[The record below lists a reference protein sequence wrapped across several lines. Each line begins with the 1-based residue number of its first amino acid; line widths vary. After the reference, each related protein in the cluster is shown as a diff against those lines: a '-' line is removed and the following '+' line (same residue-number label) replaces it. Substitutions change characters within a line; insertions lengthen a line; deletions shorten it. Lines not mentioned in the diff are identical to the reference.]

1 MKGNFEG
8 MTNEQLTIYERS
20 KQLRV
25 KVNSVIT
32 FPGMCFLSL
41 SLSRSSYSICL
52 FPRFYAICCLTFR
65 NKIEWEK
72 SVLLKSHA
80 SVIVPPAKRWE
91 NNGFFHLLKVSINVS
106 YKKNFAFQFS
116 SICFSIEVILCF
128 FCPFGS
134 CLTLDFSII
143 RTNDTSFLFSFFFH
157 HMQSNVYVHLTNH
170 FFVLRNCVQF
180 RLCMQKWII
189 FFPLY
194 RRYFCK
200 SCIFSKLQRKNTKC
214 FNIFFNLRIASG
226 GGTCNTSYQQWHEFQ
241 KHTTIT

>member
-1 MKGNFEG
+1 MF
-8 MTNEQLTIYERS
+8 LT
-20 KQLRV
+20 K
-25 KVNSVIT
+25 KT
-32 FPGMCFLSL
+32 
-41 SLSRSSYSICL
+41 SRFN
-52 FPRFYAICCLTFR
+52 FPRFAFQLKLFCVSFAH
-65 NKIEWEK
+65 
-72 SVLLKSHA
+72 SVLAWLS
-80 SVIVPPAKRWE
+80 IFLLFEPTTLR
-91 NNGFFHLLKVSINVS
+91 FCFH
-106 YKKNFAFQFS
+106 
-116 SICFSIEVILCF
+116 
-128 FCPFGS
+128 
-134 CLTLDFSII
+134 
-143 RTNDTSFLFSFFFH
+143 FFFH

>member
-1 MKGNFEG
+1 MF
-8 MTNEQLTIYERS
+8 LT
-20 KQLRV
+20 
-25 KVNSVIT
+25 
-32 FPGMCFLSL
+32 
-41 SLSRSSYSICL
+41 
-52 FPRFYAICCLTFR
+52 
-65 NKIEWEK
+65 
-72 SVLLKSHA
+72 
-80 SVIVPPAKRWE
+80 
-91 NNGFFHLLKVSINVS
+91 
-106 YKKNFAFQFS
+106 KKNFAFQFS
-116 SICFSIEVILCF
+116 SICFSIVFNFVFLLPIRFLPDSRF
-128 FCPFGS
+128 FYYSNQRHFI
-134 CLTLDFSII
+134 FVFI
-143 RTNDTSFLFSFFFH
+143 FFH

-226 GGTCNTSYQQWHEFQ
+226 GETCNTSYQQWHEFQ